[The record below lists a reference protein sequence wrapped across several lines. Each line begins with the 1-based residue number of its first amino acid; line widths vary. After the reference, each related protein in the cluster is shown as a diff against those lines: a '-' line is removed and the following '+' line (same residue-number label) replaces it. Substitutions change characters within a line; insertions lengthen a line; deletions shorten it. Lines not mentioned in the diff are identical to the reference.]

1 MSHNLRS
8 QSPKTTFTSPCIENI
23 RILYLNLDKYFMS
36 NLLEKPEKGKLP
48 IVILTSQP
56 YKPFITFFFYNTIP
70 VSSFLSKLTKTDN
83 FLLQWCH
90 VISNRHAYMFTKCAV
105 MPFIY
110 PLKVLN
116 RESISIR
123 RQCFYTVQVLIWNLC
138 DNCITTCYIY
148 CTAHCLE
155 NLIVIYWDQWVCW
168 DVLVNSCTVEVEN
181 YGTVFVYRIAYRLLA
196 VVTLYPTCGLYCMW
210 MVVSFSWFMLIFTRF
225 LKSVANINISVW
237 KYLYIGIFIAFA
249 DSHKSDSRVIFTL
262 VDQKRLTLAMTI
274 IILQW
279 SWSTPFHFAKAYYLY
294 MVH

>member
-1 MSHNLRS
+1 
-8 QSPKTTFTSPCIENI
+8 
-23 RILYLNLDKYFMS
+23 
-36 NLLEKPEKGKLP
+36 
-48 IVILTSQP
+48 
-56 YKPFITFFFYNTIP
+56 
-70 VSSFLSKLTKTDN
+70 
-83 FLLQWCH
+83 
-90 VISNRHAYMFTKCAV
+90 
-105 MPFIY
+105 MPFIF

-148 CTAHCLE
+148 CTAHSLE

-237 KYLYIGIFIAFA
+237 KYLYIGIFIASIWF
-249 DSHKSDSRVIFTL
+249 KSNFYFSGSEKVNVGDDDDENYFTVKL
-262 VDQKRLTLAMTI
+262 KFPLPFCKGKTVHI
-274 IILQW
+274 IYIW
-279 SWSTPFHFAKAYYLY
+279 CIKSSVNVYIIKIGMMYTDGICHIGCSK
-294 MVH
+294 M